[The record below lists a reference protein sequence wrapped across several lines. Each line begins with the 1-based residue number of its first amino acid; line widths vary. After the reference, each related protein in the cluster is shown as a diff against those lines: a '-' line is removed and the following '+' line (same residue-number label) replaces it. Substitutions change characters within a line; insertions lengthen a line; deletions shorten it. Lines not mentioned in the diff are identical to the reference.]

1 MVDEKLS
8 GDEEVVMK
16 VVMELKES
24 GVIIIIVVV
33 GEEIDFNYL
42 KNILLIFGN
51 VVNISIIEKLDE
63 VGKEI
68 IDKIGKEV
76 VVSILLGNWFYCII

>member
-8 GDEEVVMK
+8 GDEKVVMK
-16 VVMELKES
+16 IVMELKES
-24 GVIIIIVVV
+24 GVIMIIVVV
-33 GEEIDFNYL
+33 GDDIDFNYL

-76 VVSILLGNWFYCII
+76 VVSILLGKWFYCVI

>member
-33 GEEIDFNYL
+33 DDEIDFNYL

>member
-33 GEEIDFNYL
+33 GDEIDFNYL

>member
-33 GEEIDFNYL
+33 GDEIDFIYL

-51 VVNISIIEKLDE
+51 VLNISMIEKLDE

>member
-33 GEEIDFNYL
+33 GDEIDFIYL